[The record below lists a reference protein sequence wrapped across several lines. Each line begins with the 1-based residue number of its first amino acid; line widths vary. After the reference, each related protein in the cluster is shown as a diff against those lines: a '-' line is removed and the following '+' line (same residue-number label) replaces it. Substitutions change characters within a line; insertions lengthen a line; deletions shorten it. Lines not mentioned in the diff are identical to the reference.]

1 MAILDDG
8 INVSARSETTL
19 ARRADVGRLLP
30 DGDTIELVAALT
42 VDDVLARVR
51 DGDLDA
57 MTAVA
62 AERRGRQRT
71 GVLSPLT

>member
-8 INVSARSETTL
+8 INVPARAETAL
-19 ARRADVGRLLP
+19 ASRPTVAALLP
-30 DGDTIELVAALT
+30 DADTISLVATLT

-57 MTAVA
+57 AAVVA

-71 GVLSPLT
+71 GVLAPLT